1 MLLPELKK
9 DQFGDLLSDKVL
21 IVYSGDW
28 QIARL
33 EQFEEDCSPIWYS
46 SCSEHW
52 QLDSSKI
59 SHWEPLP
66 PLPNT

>member
-1 MLLPELKK
+1 MILPELKK
-9 DQFGDLLSDKVL
+9 DEFGYLLSDKVL

-28 QIARL
+28 KIARL
-33 EQFEEDCSPIWYS
+33 EQFDDDCPPTWYS

-66 PLPNT
+66 PLPKT